1 MTVATAAGQLR
12 AITSA
17 AARPGDTVWV
27 AIRPEKVRIAPAVT
41 PAAGENRVDGQVASI
56 GYLGDLSVYKVRLD
70 NGVVMQAS
78 VANMTRL
85 VERPIGWGDRV
96 QLGWSPE
103 AGVVLTH

>member
-1 MTVATAAGQLR
+1 
-12 AITSA
+12 
-17 AARPGDTVWV
+17 
-27 AIRPEKVRIAPAVT
+27 VT